1 MSKNDRKN
9 KKSGSSNMDQLKS
22 EDILQAVV
30 LGDSFD
36 RKFAPI
42 TLEKPRTLL
51 PLVNIPLLDYTLEF
65 LAASGVQQI
74 FVFCCAHAS
83 QIKEYIKSSRWNDLP
98 GVQVICMTGLNCTTT
113 GDALRGVYDAQVIQ
127 SDFILISGDVVSN
140 MNLQKAL
147 KIHKNRRELDKNNI
161 MTMVYKPASSTHR
174 TRSKQDDTVIG
185 CNRET
190 MQVVCYDNS
199 PKKKRSSISVELF
212 KKHPSIQMRYD
223 LIDCHIDI
231 CSPEVL
237 ALFND
242 NFDFADIRKDFIHDI
257 LSSDLLD
264 YKLSAY
270 VLQGEYAA
278 RVKDLRTYHSVSK
291 DIIHRWTFPMVPDNN
306 FMCNSSYS
314 LSRQMIYKEKNVK
327 LLGNCLVSEETVIG
341 TETEIGAGSIV
352 SHSTIGR
359 NCIIGKNVKIN
370 GSYIW
375 DDVTIE
381 DNTIIDHSIICNGSI
396 IKSSSIIGRGSIIGF
411 NVSIGKSK
419 SLKPFSKIT
428 TVQYNEGEENEELLE
443 EYFKEINLSTTTT
456 TTTTTTTDDDDNQ
469 NNKTNE
475 WLMENEYYNELVRRI
490 NDVGEEIETDEESE
504 LEIDGNGGGGGGG
517 NSGSGGGGGGGGGA
531 LIEPDSVKFHREVGD
546 TIRRGIIE
554 KLSLENIQLEING
567 LKFAYDRDGLDCLTS
582 ILPVL
587 LESTNINTI
596 TPKELQQ
603 LVANRISSFSPLLV
617 KFSSEDSMV
626 DFIFKIQDFCD
637 ENEKFK
643 VVFQP
648 ILHQLYDNDVITEE
662 AIFEWAEEIEGD
674 EEDDGFYLKKCKGF
688 IDWLKSAE
696 EESDDDDD
704 EDDDDEDDDSEES
717 D

>member
-1 MSKNDRKN
+1 MSKNDKKN
-9 KKSGSSNMDQLKS
+9 KQSGSSNIDQLKS

-83 QIKEYIKSSRWNDLP
+83 QIKEYIQSSRWHDLP
-98 GVQVICMTGLNCTTT
+98 GVQVICMTGSNCRTT

-147 KIHKNRRELDKNNI
+147 QIHKDRRELDKNNI
-161 MTMVYKPASSTHR
+161 MTMVYKQASSTHR
-174 TRSKQDDTVIG
+174 TRSKQDDTVIW
-185 CNRET
+185 CNRDT

-199 PKKKRSSISVELF
+199 PSKKKSSISVELF
-212 KKHPSIQMRYD
+212 QKHPSIQMRYD

-257 LSSDLLD
+257 LTSDLLD

-327 LLGNCLVSEETVIG
+327 LLGDCLISDETVIG
-341 TETEIGAGSIV
+341 TQTEIGAGSIV

-375 DDVTIE
+375 DDVTIQ
-381 DNTIIDHSIICNGSI
+381 DNAIIDHSIICNGSI

-411 NVSIGKSK
+411 NVYIGQSK
-419 SLKPFSKIT
+419 TLEPFSKIT
-428 TVQYNEGEENEELLE
+428 MAQFNEDEDDEELLE
-443 EYFKEINLSTTTT
+443 EYFKEINLN
-456 TTTTTTTDDDDNQ
+456 DNNNNNNENNENNNNNN
-469 NNKTNE
+469 NNKTNR
-475 WLMENEYYNELVRRI
+475 WLMENELYNELVPRI
-490 NDVGEEIETDEESE
+490 NDSIHDDIESDE
-504 LEIDGNGGGGGGG
+504 
-517 NSGSGGGGGGGGGA
+517 SGDEGDKSGGKIKNNKNNDDNP
-531 LIEPDSVKFHREVGD
+531 IEPDSVKFHREVGD

-554 KLSLENIQLEING
+554 KLPLENIQLEING

-587 LESTNINTI
+587 LESSSSSSSSTTDSV

-603 LVANRISSFSPLLV
+603 FIAGRISTFSPLLV

-626 DFIFKIQDFCD
+626 DLIFKIQDFCD

-648 ILHQLYDNDVITEE
+648 ILHQLYENDVISEE
-662 AIFEWAEEIEGD
+662 AIFEWAEEIEED

-696 EESDDDDD
+696 EESDDSDDS
-704 EDDDDEDDDSEES
+704 DDDDSDES

>member
-1 MSKNDRKN
+1 MSKNDKKN
-9 KKSGSSNMDQLKS
+9 KQSGSSNMDQLKS

-65 LAASGVQQI
+65 LASSGVQQI

-83 QIKEYIKSSRWNDLP
+83 QIKEYIQSSRWHDLP
-98 GVQVICMTGLNCTTT
+98 GVQVICMTGSNCRTT

-147 KIHKNRRELDKNNI
+147 QIHRDRRELDKNNI
-161 MTMVYKPASSTHR
+161 MTMVYKQASSTHR
-174 TRSKQDDTVIG
+174 TRSKQDDTVIW
-185 CNRET
+185 CNRDT

-199 PKKKRSSISVELF
+199 PSKKKSSISVELF

-257 LSSDLLD
+257 LTSDLLD

-327 LLGNCLVSEETVIG
+327 LLGNCLISDETVIG

-359 NCIIGKNVKIN
+359 NCIIGKNVRIN

-381 DNTIIDHSIICNGSI
+381 DNAVIDHSIICNGSI
-396 IKSSSIIGRGSIIGF
+396 IKTSSIIGRGSIIGF
-411 NVSIGKSK
+411 NVYIGQSK
-419 SLKPFSKIT
+419 SLEPFSKIT
-428 TVQYNEGEENEELLE
+428 MAQYNEDEDDEELLE
-443 EYFKEINLSTTTT
+443 EYFKEINLN
-456 TTTTTTTDDDDNQ
+456 DDNNKD
-469 NNKTNE
+469 NNKPNR
-475 WLMENEYYNELVRRI
+475 WLMENELYNELVPRI
-490 NDVGEEIETDEESE
+490 NNDSIVDDYDDSSSESSDEEHGKSS
-504 LEIDGNGGGGGGG
+504 G
-517 NSGSGGGGGGGGGA
+517 GSGGKKKNNKDDNNPV
-531 LIEPDSVKFHREVGD
+531 EPDSVKFHREVGD

-587 LESTNINTI
+587 LELPSSNTDI

-603 LVANRISSFSPLLV
+603 FIAGRITSFSPLLV

-648 ILHQLYDNDVITEE
+648 ILHQLYGNDVISEE

-704 EDDDDEDDDSEES
+704 DSDDDSEES